1 MYWFGWLSRI
11 LDKGLRDDGLR
22 AFGRLRPQ
30 SLDCGFP
37 CGSTLARRESE
48 LLGFLVGD
56 VFHRCIGLVV
66 IRIPDKDLR
75 DDDDYVFKE
84 LPKLDGIGLLPART
98 LAEEEL
104 SPVLVGDLNHVTY
117 REGGCAILVVYF
129 RQRFLIFAQ
138 QFLGG
143 VGDMEDLFSYVCPRC
158 LGWSDIQLECAGD
171 AALDGP
177 RVFLRGKTAPVCAL
191 E

>member
-1 MYWFGWLSRI
+1 MASPAERFNAHTA
-11 LDKGLRDDGLR
+11 KR
-22 AFGRLRPQ
+22 AVGKLPHHRVARA
-30 SLDCGFP
+30 
-37 CGSTLARRESE
+37 LATRV
-48 LLGFLVGD
+48 LGFIGVLVW
-56 VFHRCIGLVV
+56 LVV
-66 IRIPDKDLR
+66 IRIPDKGLR

-84 LPKLDGIGLLPART
+84 LPKLDGIGFLPART

-104 SPVLVGDLNHVTY
+104 CAMLMRDLNYVTY
-117 REGGCAILVVYF
+117 REGRGTILVVYF

-138 QFLGG
+138 QFLRS